1 MRIYDHSD
9 ALMYEEMLI
18 ESANEDDEENRNQ
31 YEFPEVERA
40 PRVHPNTRREVGT
53 RRLPLAVRPQQSAL
67 PVLDLIV

>member
-40 PRVHPNTRREVGT
+40 LPACIQTLEEKWELED
-53 RRLPLAVRPQQSAL
+53 RRLLCVHSKVPYRSW
-67 PVLDLIV
+67 I